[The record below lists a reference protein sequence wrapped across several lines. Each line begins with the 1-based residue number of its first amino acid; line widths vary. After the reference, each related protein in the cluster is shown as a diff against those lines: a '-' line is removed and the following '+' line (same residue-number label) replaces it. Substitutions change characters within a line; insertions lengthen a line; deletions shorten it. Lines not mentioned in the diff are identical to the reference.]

1 MAVET
6 TAQTAGGAADAGV
19 TAMPIGKPSKI
30 DAIRG
35 FGVIYG
41 PSVLLDLIVA
51 ASVGVL
57 MRQVFGR
64 KPACSLE
71 RRFRPFAALG
81 VGLTTAYLAVLQP
94 RLRRWGATDD
104 ELARTLP
111 GDELVPEPAMQSTW
125 AVTIDAPVE
134 AVWPWL
140 AQIGQDRGG
149 FYSYTWLENL
159 AGCKIR
165 NADRIHPERQERVV
179 GETVPLHPAAGLPMA
194 HFVPGRSL
202 VLGGWGP
209 FVVEP
214 IDASSTRLISRSRV
228 RRGLSALSYATLLE
242 IPHFVMQRKMMLGIK
257 ERAERAWYEG
267 GVE

>member
-1 MAVET
+1 
-6 TAQTAGGAADAGV
+6 
-19 TAMPIGKPSKI
+19 MPIEKPSTI

-41 PSVLLDLIVA
+41 PPALLDLVIA
-51 ASVGVL
+51 ASAGVL
-57 MRQVFGR
+57 VRQALGR
-64 KPACSLE
+64 GKACSLE
-71 RRFRPFAALG
+71 RRLRPFAALG
-81 VGLTTAYLAVLQP
+81 VGLTAAYLAVLQP

-104 ELARTLP
+104 ELTRTLP

-140 AQIGQDRGG
+140 AQIGQDRAG
-149 FYSYTWLENL
+149 FYSYAWLENL

-165 NADRIHPERQERVV
+165 NADRIHPEWQERVV
-179 GETVPLHPAAGLPMA
+179 GETVPLHPAVGLPMA
-194 HFVPGRSL
+194 HFEPGRAL

-214 IDASSTRLISRSRV
+214 VDASSTRLISRSRV
-228 RRGLSALSYATLLE
+228 RRGLSALSYAALLE

-257 ERAERAWYEG
+257 ERAELAWHEG
-267 GVE
+267 GR